1 MKNCIL
7 FLTLILFAGC
17 VDVKIKS
24 EIPKKTYYDLDVREV
39 KSRHC
44 SRLWAIGLSEVS
56 SISSMDSKNII
67 QKKSNGET
75 TNYENMQWVD
85 NPKSMFKTMLL
96 KQAYAKCLDFEKP
109 SLRKIERF
117 LSVEILFL
125 GFLDSKP
132 SIEFVYKISDEK
144 FNLIDMGIIKKSH
157 DSGTI
162 ADLQQLTQESIDG
175 LINLLQES
183 KVRD

>member
-7 FLTLILFAGC
+7 FLTLILFTGC
-17 VDVKIKS
+17 IDVKIKS
-24 EIPKKTYYDLDVREV
+24 EIPKKIYYDLDVREV
-39 KSRHC
+39 KSKRC
-44 SRLWAIGLSEVS
+44 SDLWVIGLSEVS
-56 SISSMDSKNII
+56 SISSIDSQNII

-85 NPKSMFKTMLL
+85 NPKSMFKTILL
-96 KQAYAKCLDFEKP
+96 KQAYDKCLIFENP
-109 SLRKIERF
+109 SLSKMERF

-132 SIEFVYKISDEK
+132 TIEFVYKISDEK
-144 FNLIDMGIIKKSH
+144 FNLIDMGIIKGAN

-162 ADLQQLTQESIDG
+162 ADLQQLTQESIND
-175 LINLLQES
+175 LINLLEAS
-183 KVRD
+183 RLKG